1 MGDTTISQDEIDAAK
16 DALNTAADEL
26 EQKPEIDKTG
36 LKLWES
42 ALLALFC
49 PGATAAAIL
58 LGRGRRSGGAGV
70 WTAVTVLIAVGAMIL
85 CLS

>member
-1 MGDTTISQDEIDAAK
+1 MEQGYVTEGPDAES
-16 DALNTAADEL
+16 T
-26 EQKPEIDKTG
+26 DKTG

-70 WTAVTVLIAVGAMIL
+70 WTADTVLIAVGAMIL